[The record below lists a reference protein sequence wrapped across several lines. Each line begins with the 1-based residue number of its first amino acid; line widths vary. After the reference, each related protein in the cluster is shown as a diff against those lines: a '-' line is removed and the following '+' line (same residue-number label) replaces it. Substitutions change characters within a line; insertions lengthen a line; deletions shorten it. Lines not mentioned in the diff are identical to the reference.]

1 MEQKKFNIDEAGT
14 ISRLAHILK
23 EYIITKKKYKIFF
36 RGKSFDFETFRDYS
50 YAEDALNI
58 DWIASARFDKLLI
71 RQYKEEEKLTVIFL
85 IDASENMI
93 LGSGEKLKCECAA
106 ELALALSYV
115 ILNTDCRVGFVFFN
129 DDVCLFYPP
138 QRGKRCL
145 SSFSEALSTPKNY
158 GGGSNLGR
166 ALDFLLTLPGYIS
179 GSLVIIS
186 DFTRLDKIAKEKL
199 PLVSFRYE
207 TIAFMIRDLIDEKL
221 PDISGEF
228 VIEDP
233 SSREQLL
240 FNPRLANK
248 SYEKNIREQKAFV
261 EECLKR
267 SGIDFFELKTNEP
280 FVDKVVAFVKGRVYK
295 IGGRTWK

>member
-1 MEQKKFNIDEAGT
+1 
-14 ISRLAHILK
+14 
-23 EYIITKKKYKIFF
+23 
-36 RGKSFDFETFRDYS
+36 
-50 YAEDALNI
+50 
-58 DWIASARFDKLLI
+58 
-71 RQYKEEEKLTVIFL
+71 
-85 IDASENMI
+85 
-93 LGSGEKLKCECAA
+93 
-106 ELALALSYV
+106 
-115 ILNTDCRVGFVFFN
+115 
-129 DDVCLFYPP
+129 
-138 QRGKRCL
+138 
-145 SSFSEALSTPKNY
+145 
-158 GGGSNLGR
+158 
-166 ALDFLLTLPGYIS
+166 
-179 GSLVIIS
+179 
-186 DFTRLDKIAKEKL
+186 
-199 PLVSFRYE
+199 
-207 TIAFMIRDLIDEKL
+207 MIRDLIDEKL